1 MYFRALQEL
10 IQLDPNLV
18 YVFNEELLNLHR
30 GQSLDLY
37 WRENLSC
44 PNEDEYINMV
54 MNKTGGLF
62 RLAIRLMENF
72 SEFEK
77 ISLIPLA
84 NLLGIIYQIKDD
96 YMNLK
101 SESLLENKG
110 FCEDL
115 SEGKLSF
122 PIIHSLKA
130 NPMDQT
136 LLGILKQRT
145 NNDDIKKFA
154 LSYLEKTDSFVYTEK
169 TLGFLGEKA
178 IDWIDQIQEES
189 IKNELQE
196 IKTLIIKLSSI

>member
-1 MYFRALQEL
+1 MYFKALQEL
-10 IQLDPNLV
+10 IKLDPGLI
-18 YVFNEELLNLHR
+18 YVFNQEMLNLHR

-72 SEFEK
+72 SSVK
-77 ISLIPLA
+77 IDLIPLA

-154 LSYLEKTDSFVYTEK
+154 LNYLEKTNSFTYTEK
-169 TLGFLGEKA
+169 TLKFLGEKA
-178 IDWIDQIQEES
+178 INWIDDLNQQD
-189 IKNELQE
+189 IKLELND
-196 IKTLIIKLSSI
+196 IKKLIIKLSSI